1 MRVIKQGAMIKKQ
14 TIDTTKFELGDSTA
28 IGSELDIGIGDV
40 VAEVELF
47 PA

>member
-1 MRVIKQGAMIKKQ
+1 MRATKQGAMIKKQ
-14 TIDTTKFELGDSTA
+14 TIVTTKLELGDSTA
-28 IGSELDIGIGDV
+28 IGSELDIGIGEV